1 MKIYDP
7 TVGSGGMLI
16 TTRNYLKDN
25 GENPANL
32 SLYGQEMNL
41 DTWAICKMNMFLHG
55 VFN

>member
-16 TTRNYLKDN
+16 TTREYLIDQGQN
-25 GENPANL
+25 SSNL

-41 DTWAICKMNMFLHG
+41 THG
-55 VFN
+55 QSVK